1 MSEKKPETP
10 LRKARRKYEE
20 ANKEERKKA
29 TEQFNTR
36 LPRKDYEEI
45 CDFLEKHHIRKI
57 DLIYAGYEL
66 LQERFDPNSKWNKP

>member
-1 MSEKKPETP
+1 MVKKEETP
-10 LRKARRKYEE
+10 IRRARRKYEE
-20 ANKEERKKA
+20 ANKEERRKA

-57 DLIYAGYEL
+57 DLIYAGYEIMK
-66 LQERFDPNSKWNKP
+66 ERLEPNGK